1 MYRRAGPRRQPLTMD
16 KLRKKGQNIK
26 LFFKTDWN
34 IIRAR
39 RYARRSGREIRYGAG
54 RYLANKFPIFQW
66 IVSYSPKWLFGDVLS
81 GVTVGVVL
89 ALQAVNLPSSA
100 GGAISTQQTLIAS
113 WLPGFIYAL
122 TGSSKREIV
131 HATHPLGL
139 LNETGLLTCEL
150 STQISASGRRRQAHC
165 CLFKSS
171 DPSPQQ
177 PESPL
182 SSYCQP

>member
-1 MYRRAGPRRQPLTMD
+1 MYNRAGPRRQSLTMD

-54 RYLANKFPIFQW
+54 RYLTNKFPIIQW

-122 TGSSKREIV
+122 TGSSKSETI
-131 HATHPLGL
+131 HATHLLGL
-139 LNETGLLTCEL
+139 RTSLDC
-150 STQISASGRRRQAHC
+150 
-165 CLFKSS
+165 
-171 DPSPQQ
+171 
-177 PESPL
+177 
-182 SSYCQP
+182 

>member
-1 MYRRAGPRRQPLTMD
+1 MD
-16 KLRKKGQNIK
+16 KFRKKGQNIK

-34 IIRAR
+34 IVRAR

-54 RYLANKFPIFQW
+54 RYLTNKFPIVQW
-66 IVSYSPKWLFGDVLS
+66 IASYSPKWLFGDVLS

-122 TGSSKREIV
+122 TGSSKSEST
-131 HATHPLGL
+131 HATQPLQPWT
-139 LNETGLLTCEL
+139 EFRLLTCYEL
-150 STQISASGRRRQAHC
+150 RTQISVSDRLQQAHC
-165 CLFKSS
+165 CLFRSS
-171 DPSPQQ
+171 DHSPQK
-177 PESPL
+177 PEFRL
-182 SSYCQP
+182 SSYCQR

>member
-1 MYRRAGPRRQPLTMD
+1 MD
-16 KLRKKGQNIK
+16 KLRKKGQDIK

-34 IIRAR
+34 IVRAR

-54 RYLANKFPIFQW
+54 RYLANKFPIVQW
-66 IVSYSPKWLFGDVLS
+66 IASYSPKWLFGDVLS

-122 TGSSKREIV
+122 TGSSKREGT
-131 HATHPLGL
+131 HATHLFTWTL
-139 LNETGLLTCEL
+139 DSVWFTDCEL
-150 STQISASGRRRQAHC
+150 PPQTSASGRPQQAHYYP
-165 CLFKSS
+165 FKSS

-177 PESPL
+177 PGSLL
-182 SSYCQP
+182 SLYCQR

>member
-1 MYRRAGPRRQPLTMD
+1 MYSRAGPRRQSLTMD

-54 RYLANKFPIFQW
+54 RYLTNKFPIIRW

-113 WLPGFIYAL
+113 WLPGFIYVL
-122 TGSSKREIV
+122 TGSSKSEAT
-131 HATHPLGL
+131 HATPPTYLD
-139 LNETGLLTCEL
+139 
-150 STQISASGRRRQAHC
+150 
-165 CLFKSS
+165 F
-171 DPSPQQ
+171 
-177 PESPL
+177 
-182 SSYCQP
+182 

>member
-1 MYRRAGPRRQPLTMD
+1 MD

-34 IIRAR
+34 IVRAK
-39 RYARRSGREIRYGAG
+39 RYARRGGREIRYGAG
-54 RYLANKFPIFQW
+54 RYLVNKFPIVQW

-81 GVTVGVVL
+81 GLTVGIVL

-122 TGSSKREIV
+122 TGSSKSESIPIAR
-131 HATHPLGL
+131 L
-139 LNETGLLTCEL
+139 LDDQIESALLTVKL
-150 STQISASGRRRQAHC
+150 STQISASARPQQGHYY
-165 CLFKSS
+165 LFKLSA
-171 DPSPQQ
+171 PSPQQ
-177 PESPL
+177 HESPPSL
-182 SSYCQP
+182 YCQR